1 VLDTAEEHYVDAT
14 CDDIRGLFDRRP
26 PALGVDTEGWA
37 HKPWSIQL
45 SDAPGVGLV
54 ARSKEAIAEFAR
66 LYNAADPKPLLIFH
80 PALHEL
86 PMLAVMGIDVP
97 DDGFTDTS
105 LKAHLLGIVMA
116 DAKSLFM
123 DLAGMDQDSYMEI
136 TGEASERMARD
147 FLYAMVSTWP
157 RYSEPAKVKGGPR
170 RKKGEPKPPKPGPL
184 HPLESAL
191 RLVERM
197 LCVEDAKSTLRQRW
211 AASTARERLQDE
223 LEIVS
228 DMPEPTLDD
237 VPLSRAIR
245 YAGRDADGTLRI
257 DGPLDARIDR
267 MGLRGALNADIE
279 AVPML
284 NRMQVVGMGVDVAFF
299 HAYSAEL
306 GVELVIEQGKLD
318 TLVGAPLNVNSTV
331 AVPHYLFDTLNLPI
345 RKRTD
350 SGAGSTNDKIL
361 EAMRL
366 DPRIPEHARN
376 AIGQIQTVREIRKIK
391 SSFADAI
398 PQFVRSGRVHPRFR
412 IVSTGRLAASDP
424 NLLAFPKHS
433 DRGLRIR
440 EGFVA
445 AEGHLLGSCDLS
457 QVEMRFFAI
466 DCGDEN
472 MMAQFRLGHDF
483 HLMGAAEKLGRN
495 PEEMVAKY
503 KAKDPQT
510 MAERFQQKAINF
522 GILMG
527 ITEYGLLD
535 QFQKAGLSDYTLD
548 DMRRFLAEWFR
559 QYPAAGPY
567 IEGKHCET
575 RRNGFVRD
583 MWGRLRYLPD
593 IYSTNKY
600 TCRAAE
606 RQAQATP
613 TQSAAAG
620 FMRRWMKKV
629 WDRQRWVREHE
640 GWYWEP
646 LLQVHDDLI
655 TEFDSDRQMAVEKQM
670 ADALSDLQWFD
681 IPITTGEPTAGL
693 RWSDI

>member
-1 VLDTAEEHYVDAT
+1 MRSAE
-14 CDDIRGLFDRRP
+14 
-26 PALGVDTEGWA
+26 
-37 HKPWSIQL
+37 SI
-45 SDAPGVGLV
+45 A
-54 ARSKEAIAEFAR
+54 AFAQE
-66 LYNAADPKPLLIFH
+66 YNNVVIKPLLIFH

-86 PMLAVMGIDVP
+86 PMCALMGLEVP

-105 LKAHLLGIVMA
+105 LKAHLLGIQMA

-136 TGEASERMARD
+136 TGEASERLARE
-147 FLYAMVSTWP
+147 FLYEMATTWP
-157 RYSEPAKVKGGPR
+157 RYFEPVKAKDGPR

-184 HPLESAL
+184 HVLESTL
-191 RLVERM
+191 RLVDRM

-211 AASTARERLQDE
+211 SASTARERLQDE
-223 LEIVS
+223 LQLIG

-237 VPLSRAIR
+237 VPLARAIR

-257 DGPLDARIDR
+257 DGPLDARIDL

-284 NRMQVVGMGVDVAFF
+284 NRMQVVGMGVDVDFF
-299 HAYSAEL
+299 HAYGDTLGAEL
-306 GVELVIEQGKLD
+306 LIEQGKLD
-318 TLVGAPLNVNSTV
+318 ALVGAPLNVNSTV
-331 AVPHYLFDTLNLPI
+331 AVPAYLFDTLRLPI

-366 DPRIPEHARN
+366 DPRVPAHARA
-376 AIGQIQTVREIRKIK
+376 AIAQIQEVREIRKIK

-398 PQFVRSGRVHPRFR
+398 PQFVRAGRIHPRFR

-433 DRGLRIR
+433 KRGLRIR

-445 AEGHLLGSCDLS
+445 GVGNLLGSADLS
-457 QVEMRFFAI
+457 QIEMRVFAI
-466 DCGDEN
+466 DCGDER
-472 MMAQFRLGHDF
+472 MLAQFRTGHDF
-483 HLMGAAEKLGRN
+483 HTMGAAEKLGKK
-495 PEEMVAKY
+495 PADVT
-503 KAKDPQT
+503 KD
-510 MAERFQQKAINF
+510 ERFQQKAVNF
-522 GILMG
+522 GVLMG

-535 QFQKAGLSDYTLD
+535 QFQKAGLSNVGLD

-559 QYPAAGPY
+559 QYPAAAPY
-567 IEGKHCET
+567 IEEKHCET

-600 TCRAAE
+600 VARMAE

-613 TQSAAAG
+613 TQSGAEG
-620 FMRRWMKKV
+620 FGRRWMKKV
-629 WDRQRWVREHE
+629 WDRQAHVRRHE
-640 GWYWEP
+640 GWHWEP
-646 LLQVHDDLI
+646 LLKVHDDLI
-655 TEFDSDRQMAVEKQM
+655 TEYEMEQRVKVEAHLAAAL
-670 ADALSDLQWFD
+670 ADMQWFP
-681 IPITTGEPTAGL
+681 IPITLGEQTAGQ
-693 RWSDI
+693 RWSDL